1 MWRLRVVHYK
11 KRADLRRVFS
21 QRRGGSDRPHVAPAV
36 KFTAGDFNV
45 ATLRGGVKI
54 YAVTPLEPP
63 LRVGAVD
70 RPNANKKIL
79 KKKAWG
85 RLRPPPCVFFF
96 KKNQIVPAYR
106 TAGMLLYLLK
116 KIASCEQFNDNDLN

>member
-1 MWRLRVVHYK
+1 MG
-11 KRADLRRVFS
+11 AE
-21 QRRGGSDRPHVAPAV
+21 RGNAVA
-36 KFTAGDFNV
+36 
-45 ATLRGGVKI
+45 
-54 YAVTPLEPP
+54 PLEPP
-63 LRVGAVD
+63 LRVGEVD

-79 KKKAWG
+79 KKRHG
-85 RLRPPPCVFFF
+85 GGYDRRHVIFFL

>member
-1 MWRLRVVHYK
+1 MFLESAKFRQPRAAHYK

-45 ATLRGGVKI
+45 ATLRGGGKI
-54 YAVTPLEPP
+54 YAVAPLEPP

-70 RPNANKKIL
+70 RESQFTNYLPEKQNGYSLPMNRNSL
-79 KKKAWG
+79 
-85 RLRPPPCVFFF
+85 PCITRFTTKVSQLTTTH
-96 KKNQIVPAYR
+96 KV
-106 TAGMLLYLLK
+106 
-116 KIASCEQFNDNDLN
+116 